1 MHDNEI
7 IALFFR
13 RDERALKEAADKYG
27 ELCKSVS
34 MRILNDS
41 RDAEECVSD
50 AYLAAWNRI
59 PPEKPRSLGAFLC
72 RIARNISVSR
82 LRKDTAEK
90 RGGGEGTLLLEE
102 LDECLSEQSAEER
115 YIESETVSAI
125 NRFLKKLP
133 GKQRDIFVLRYYH
146 AYSVSRISE
155 MTGYEENNVRAIL
168 SNVRKKLKEY
178 LSKEGLL

>member
-7 IALFFR
+7 IALFFK

-27 ELCKSVS
+27 ELCRSVS
-34 MRILNDS
+34 MRVLCDS

-72 RIARNISVSR
+72 RIARNISVSK

-102 LDECLSEQSAEER
+102 LDECLSDRSAEEK

-125 NRFLKKLP
+125 NGFLKKLP
-133 GKQRDIFVLRYYH
+133 KLQRDIFVLRYYH
-146 AYSVSRISE
+146 GYGYSRISDA
-155 MTGYEENNVRAIL
+155 TGYEENNVRAIL

>member
-7 IALFFR
+7 IALFFK

-27 ELCKSVS
+27 ELCRSVS

-72 RIARNISVSR
+72 RIVRNISVSR
-82 LRKDTAEK
+82 LRKDTAK
-90 RGGGEGTLLLEE
+90 GRCCSRNLTNVCPSG
-102 LDECLSEQSAEER
+102 
-115 YIESETVSAI
+115 
-125 NRFLKKLP
+125 P
-133 GKQRDIFVLRYYH
+133 LRK
-146 AYSVSRISE
+146 S
-155 MTGYEENNVRAIL
+155 T
-168 SNVRKKLKEY
+168 
-178 LSKEGLL
+178 

>member
-1 MHDNEI
+1 MQDSEI
-7 IALFFR
+7 VALYFK
-13 RDERALKEAADKYG
+13 RDEAALVQTANKYG
-27 ELCKSVS
+27 DMCKAVS

-50 AYLAAWNRI
+50 TYLAAWNSI
-59 PPEKPRSLGAFLC
+59 PPQKPRSLGAFLC
-72 RIARNISVSR
+72 RVVRNISVSR

-102 LDECLSEQSAEER
+102 LDECLSDQSAEEK

-125 NRFLKKLP
+125 NGFLKKLP
-133 GKQRDIFVLRYYH
+133 KLQRDIFVLRYYH
-146 AYSVSRISE
+146 GYGYSRISDA
-155 MTGYEENNVRAIL
+155 TGYEENNVRAIL